1 MIDKKKEKNDK
12 NFEISP
18 FVKSMQTG
26 VKIPAD
32 FDYKKEYGYY
42 LQKKY
47 MTKKLFIF
55 FLTLVFSFQIHAQS
69 IQKENP
75 VVRILTFNILHGATT
90 QGDFDLDKIA
100 AVIQQTNPDLVA
112 LQEVDFKTN
121 RAKKYDLATELGWRV
136 KMAPLFG
143 KAMDY
148 DGGGYGEGILTKMP
162 IVASRNIPLPHSP
175 ENEPRTALEVMV
187 ELESGDTICF
197 IGTHLE
203 HQRGSTD
210 RIDQV
215 KEINRVFL
223 QNKYPTILAGDL
235 NDTPESEAISI
246 LKKYWNDSAGD
257 NTSFTYPSDNPRIR
271 IDYILF
277 RPENRWKV
285 IDYQIICD
293 SIASDHCAVL
303 SVLELTQ

>member
-1 MIDKKKEKNDK
+1 
-12 NFEISP
+12 
-18 FVKSMQTG
+18 
-26 VKIPAD
+26 
-32 FDYKKEYGYY
+32 
-42 LQKKY
+42 
-47 MTKKLFIF
+47 
-55 FLTLVFSFQIHAQS
+55 
-69 IQKENP
+69 ENP

-121 RAKKYDLATELGWRV
+121 RAKNYDLATELGWRT

-143 KAMDY
+143 KAMNY
-148 DGGGYGEGILTKMP
+148 DGGGYGEGVLTKMP
-162 IVASRNIPLPHSP
+162 IIASRNVPLPHSP
-175 ENEPRTALEVMV
+175 GNEARAALEVMV

-203 HQRGSTD
+203 HQRGSSD

-215 KEINRVFL
+215 NEINWVFL
-223 QNKYPTILAGDL
+223 PNNYPTILAGDL

-246 LKKYWNDSAGD
+246 LKKYWKDSAE
-257 NTSFTYPSDNPRIR
+257 NNSAFTYPSDNPRIR

-277 RPENRWKV
+277 RPENQWK
-285 IDYQIICD
+285 ILDYQVICD
-293 SIASDHCAVL
+293 STASDHCAVL
-303 SVLELTQ
+303 AVLELAP

>member
-1 MIDKKKEKNDK
+1 MI
-12 NFEISP
+12 FWL
-18 FVKSMQTG
+18 T
-26 VKIPAD
+26 
-32 FDYKKEYGYY
+32 
-42 LQKKY
+42 
-47 MTKKLFIF
+47 FIF
-55 FLTLVFSFQIHAQS
+55 LIHIQAQS

-90 QGDFDLDKIA
+90 QGNFDLDKIA

-121 RAKKYDLATELGWRV
+121 RAKNYDLATELGWRT

-143 KAMDY
+143 KAMNY

-162 IVASRNIPLPHSP
+162 IIASRNIPLPHSP
-175 ENEPRTALEVMV
+175 GNEPRAALEVTV

-215 KEINRVFL
+215 NEINRVFL

-246 LKKYWNDSAGD
+246 LKKYWNDSAK
-257 NTSFTYPSDNPRIR
+257 NNPAFTFSSENPRIR
-271 IDYILF
+271 IDYIFF
-277 RPENRWKV
+277 RPENKWNV
-285 IDYQIICD
+285 LDYQVICD
-293 SIASDHCAVL
+293 TIASDHCAVL
-303 SVLELTQ
+303 SLLELKN